1 MKKSIIKKKLEN
13 QGYRVV
19 ELPDGKLI
27 VKNKENKG
35 KVIKNYN
42 QAKARYLCTK

>member
-13 QGYRVV
+13 QGYLVI

-27 VKNKENKG
+27 IKNKENKG

-42 QAKARYLCTK
+42 QAKERYLCPK

>member
-13 QGYRVV
+13 QGYRVI

-27 VKNKENKG
+27 VKNRDNIG
-35 KVIKNYN
+35 KVVKNHN
-42 QAKARYLCTK
+42 QAKIRYLCTK